1 MEHNKIKL
9 LSAAIML
16 SGLLS
21 VTPALA
27 DEPEFPIEIDKTKS
41 TPIDGGAYSD
51 KTTGVYKVIKEGNLT
66 LQVTTA
72 GADVEF
78 NKNTTTENGASINV
92 EKGGK
97 LTITGLADEKYN
109 FSNNEAV
116 SGGAIYAELKNIEN
130 SAVELLNISNSI
142 FDTNKATEN
151 GGAINL
157 AFVYE
162 DDNTNIVTSTI
173 TQSTFSKNS
182 AKNGG
187 AIFAEVGNGNKNVT
201 INFDNNIYES
211 NVATE
216 NGGAINLNLLGAE
229 TVNANISSN
238 QFTSNSAKNGGA
250 IYAQVQDGN
259 QTVKLNVTDNTFKS
273 NVASENGGAIYTVT
287 SDKEKIVAIV
297 SGNTFTENKASNG
310 GAIYVNNSNLNSNS
324 SFTLDNNQ
332 FNNNIASKNGGAIAV
347 DSVASETPLT
357 ISVNNSTFEGNEAQ
371 GLGGAIYAPNADVQ
385 VTDSNFLNNKAQ
397 NGSAIYAS
405 DIAVIA
411 ENSDVT
417 ISGNNGY
424 ALVSTGG
431 SIDFDATTGRTITVD
446 DNIYATS
453 SNEIA
458 GLSFANAGT
467 YKFNGKIDLSS
478 PFATGFEFVDNA
490 SGATVELGKTPATG
504 TYNINQEVSN
514 VTLNLQNEHAG
525 DTITIPYLISNS
537 ESNTLNVKVDYD
549 VMANAI
555 DNLVIGSNEFVL
567 GDQKAGGTAQN
578 VKFDLD
584 NIVVYND
591 DETWGSD
598 ELKDTTRQVRY
609 LTAGSDVVNN
619 TTTNGTYN
627 SDDGVTYTFAV
638 DENNKGLL
646 NITRKEDGMT
656 LEDAIADA
664 NRKAYTIRRGDYV
677 LADESAGLGTLNKN
691 KTEFKINGQGKYSLD
706 GNKKDGIVVENE
718 LNNNQQLYVEN
729 VKEIKNFKTAITNKG
744 NLTVENVTFVDN
756 EKDIVNTKNAD
767 INNSTMNGVVE
778 NTGTMNLHDSVINNN
793 VTNNGT
799 LNVLGASK
807 VKNISDGKGTLVI
820 GYSASEESEVPTNLV
835 FDSENGI
842 VQDTVTINEKG
853 SLEIYADKLQVSNG
867 VTNNNI
873 LTLKG
878 QDGKENT
885 LNDTTI
891 KGEGTTNIEGSVQT
905 AKKIGSKYIVV
916 KEDSSLYANSANF
929 IGGEVTNNGKVT
941 LNQGTLGNKINGGK
955 LTLGKNNVTT
965 NADNLLADEVI
976 NDGTLTLTGGTV
988 SKNIDANKSTSK
1000 TVINNGSTVTNE
1012 AKINQKIDVN
1022 SNAKYI
1028 TSADSIYDVDNS
1040 IHTTNST
1047 VELNGGTL
1055 KENRIY
1061 GSGNLEI
1068 SNTVKFDFDNSEA
1081 ETKVLQNITLN
1092 ENATFVP
1099 FETYTGKE
1107 NYITAK
1113 NGSTIDLMNDTVQEV
1128 NFKKLTIA
1136 DGNIFN
1142 VKADYLDTLNTQ
1154 ETDATSVNGKVN
1166 ISALD
1171 LTKAEDSY
1179 VFTTTL
1185 ADKVTFKPDE
1195 IKMNETL
1202 DKNAVYYT
1210 KADGKINL
1218 DKIEGLTNA
1227 VQKVID
1233 DGNDLAYLM
1242 KSNEELTEEKT
1253 LTGAD
1258 MTILGN
1264 GNTITGKPLTVD
1276 SNELNIV
1283 DANIA
1288 NTSFTE
1294 DNKYSLTLNKA
1305 TLNIKAK
1312 DNDVVVAGPI
1322 QLKEDAGVNSKLAF
1336 IANENK
1342 QITLNGDIKS
1352 NDVNNTVYFNG
1363 NGTIVANG
1371 IFDPFTAEV
1380 NTNLVKNNY
1389 DYAITYNINNGGV
1402 LKYTNDKYLYERE
1415 NHGTVAEHGLNTIN
1429 LNGGTLDLMNGVA
1442 STISLAN
1449 FNVNADSN
1457 LMLDVDLANRAMDRI
1472 DDTTPMTVGGNLNI
1486 TKLNLISDATN
1497 EETTINFTTNDDL
1510 KDKVQYVGEKEGL
1523 IAKSPI
1529 YKYNVGYKADSGDFS
1544 FTRSGGYEGF
1554 NPAVYGSA
1562 VAMQGLYYTQLNNY
1576 NVALANVDQTMLK
1589 TKAQRNAEKYGNK
1602 YAYDGDET
1610 QVFSP
1615 LYVQEKNAG
1624 AWFKPYVST
1633 ERVNLKDGPDVDN
1646 TMYGALFGGDSDVI
1660 TVGGWDTQY
1669 SVYAGYNGSHQAFDG
1684 NEIYQNGGILGLTA
1698 TAYKGNFFTAL
1709 TANVGMHG
1717 ANIKT
1722 DVGNNDFNTLTTGVA
1737 SKTGYNWELADGKF
1751 IIQPSWLMSYTFI
1764 NPFDDYTLGNGVR
1777 IKNDSLHA
1785 LQLAPGLKFIGNTA
1799 NGWQPYLG
1807 AQMVWNIVDDTK
1819 VKANEVNLP
1828 ETSTKAYVEY
1838 GVGVQKSAGERFT
1851 GFGQAMVR
1859 NGGRTGVV
1867 FTLGGRW
1874 AIGTLDR

>member
-21 VTPALA
+21 VTPAMA
-27 DEPEFPIEIDKTKS
+27 DEPSEFPIEVKDAQTINGGGYSQKTS
-41 TPIDGGAYSD
+41 
-51 KTTGVYKVIKEGNLT
+51 GVYKVIKGGSLELLPIDTTQPQEQSIQFLENKTEG
-66 LQVTTA
+66 
-72 GADVEF
+72 
-78 NKNTTTENGASINV
+78 NGASINV

-97 LTITGLADEKYN
+97 LIVNQYDFN
-109 FSNNEAV
+109 DNEAV
-116 SGGAIYAELKNIEN
+116 NGGAIYAELKNIEN
-130 SAVELLNISNSI
+130 AAVEPLNISNST
-142 FDTNKATEN
+142 FTGNKATEN
-151 GGAINL
+151 GGAINFAL
-157 AFVYE
+157 TYE

-173 TQSTFSKNS
+173 TQTTFSKNT

-187 AIFAEVGNGNKNVT
+187 AIYSEIGNGNKEIT
-201 INFDNNIYES
+201 LNFDGNVYES
-211 NVATE
+211 NIATE
-216 NGGAINLNLLGAE
+216 NGGAINLNFLGAE
-229 TVNANISSN
+229 KVFANITSN
-238 QFTSNSAKNGGA
+238 EFTSNSAKNGGA
-250 IYAQVQDGN
+250 IYANVQDGN
-259 QTVKLNVTDNTFKS
+259 QTVNLNVTDNTFKS
-273 NVASENGGAIYTVT
+273 NVASENGGAIYAVT
-287 SDKEKIVAIV
+287 SGNGTIVADV
-297 SGNTFTENKASNG
+297 SRNTFTENKAVNG
-310 GAIYVNNSNLNSNS
+310 GAVYVNNTNLNEKSA
-324 SFTLDNNQ
+324 FLLFDNQ
-332 FNNNIASKNGGAIAV
+332 FNNNVASKNGGAIAV
-347 DSVASETPLT
+347 DSVASEKPLLLQ
-357 ISVNNSTFEGNEAQ
+357 INNSTFEENEAQ
-371 GLGGAIYAPNADVQ
+371 GLGGAIYASNADVQ
-385 VTDSNFLNNKAQ
+385 ATDTDFLNNKAQ
-397 NGSAIYAS
+397 NGSAIYAE
-405 DIAVIA
+405 DITIVA
-411 ENSDVT
+411 ENKDVT

-431 SIDFDATTGRTITVD
+431 TIDFDAANGKTITVD
-446 DNIYATS
+446 DNILASS
-453 SNEIA
+453 SNEVA
-458 GLSFANAGT
+458 GLSFSNAGT
-467 YKFNGKIDLSS
+467 YKFNGRIDLSS
-478 PFATGFEFVDNA
+478 PIASGFEFVDDA
-490 SGATVELGKTPATG
+490 SGATVELGEQSATG
-504 TYNINQEVSN
+504 TYSIIQEVNN

-525 DTITIPYLISNS
+525 DTITVPYIISNS
-537 ESNTLNVKVDYD
+537 ASNTMNIKIDYD

-555 DNLVIGSNEFVL
+555 DNLVIGSNEIVI
-567 GDQKAGGTAQN
+567 GDQKKGEIAQN
-578 VKFDLD
+578 VKFDLE
-584 NIVVYND
+584 NIVVLND

-598 ELKDTTRQVRY
+598 ELKDTTRQIRY

-619 TTTNGTYN
+619 TTTKGSYV
-627 SDDGVTYTFAV
+627 SDDGVTYTFTV
-638 DENNKGLL
+638 DENDKGLL
-646 NITRKEDGMT
+646 NVTRTEDGMT
-656 LEDAIADA
+656 LEDAIADD

-677 LADESAGLGTLNKN
+677 LADESTGLGTLNKN
-691 KTEFKINGQGKYSLD
+691 KTEFEINGQDKYSLD
-706 GNKKDGIVVENE
+706 GNNKDGIVVSNA
-718 LNNNQQLYVEN
+718 LDNDQHLYVGH
-729 VKEIKNFKTAITNKG
+729 VKEIRNFKTAITNEGK
-744 NLTVENVTFVDN
+744 LTIENVTFVDN
-756 EKDIVNTKNAD
+756 EKDIVNAKNAD
-767 INNSTMNGVVE
+767 IDNSTMNGIVE
-778 NTGTMNLHDSVINNN
+778 NTGIMNLRNSVINND
-793 VTNNGT
+793 VKNNGT
-799 LNVLGASK
+799 LNVLEASK

-820 GYSASEESEVPTNLV
+820 GYSASDESEVPTNLV

-853 SLEIYADKLQVSNG
+853 SLEIYADKLKVSNG

-878 QDGKENT
+878 QDGQENT
-885 LNDTTI
+885 QNDNTI
-891 KGEGTTNIEGSVQT
+891 TGDGTTNIEGSVQT
-905 AKKIGSKYIVV
+905 TKKISSKYIVV
-916 KEDSSLYANSANF
+916 KEDSSLYAKSANF
-929 IGGEVTNNGKVT
+929 IGSDVTNNGEVT
-941 LNQGTLGNKINGGK
+941 LNMGTLGNKINGGK
-955 LTLGKNNVTT
+955 LTLENTVTT
-965 NADNLLADEVI
+965 NADNLLADEIV

-988 SKNIDANKSTSK
+988 SKNIDTNKSTSK

-1012 AKINQKIDVN
+1012 AQINQKIEVN
-1022 SNAKYI
+1022 QNAKYI
-1028 TSADSIYDVDNS
+1028 TSADNIYDVDGS
-1040 IHTTNST
+1040 IKTTQAT
-1047 VELNGGTL
+1047 IELNGGTL
-1055 KENRIY
+1055 KEKRIQ
-1061 GSGNLEI
+1061 GSGNIEI

-1081 ETKVLQNITLN
+1081 DTKVLQNITLN
-1092 ENATFVP
+1092 EDATFVP
-1099 FETYTGKE
+1099 FATYTGS
-1107 NYITAK
+1107 NNNITAK

-1136 DGNIFN
+1136 DGNVFN
-1142 VKADYLDTLNTQ
+1142 VKADYLDTLNSQDVT
-1154 ETDATSVNGKVN
+1154 AVNGKVN

-1171 LTKAEDSY
+1171 LSKAEDSY

-1210 KADGKINL
+1210 KVDGKINL
-1218 DKIEGLTNA
+1218 DKIDGLTAA

-1264 GNTITGKPLTVD
+1264 GNTITGKPLTVET
-1276 SNELNIV
+1276 NELNIV

-1322 QLKEDAGVNSKLAF
+1322 QLKSDAGANSKLAF

-1342 QITLNGDIKS
+1342 QITLNDEIKS
-1352 NDVNNTVYFNG
+1352 NNVDNTVYFNG

-1389 DYAITYNINNGGV
+1389 DYEITYNVNNGGV
-1402 LKYTNDKYLYERE
+1402 LKYTNDKYLYEND

-1442 STISLAN
+1442 STISLAG

-1457 LMLDVDLANRAMDRI
+1457 LMLDVDLANRAMDKI
-1472 DDTTPMTVGGNLNI
+1472 DDATPMTVGGNLNI
-1486 TKLNLISDATN
+1486 TKLNLISDATG
-1497 EETTINFTTNDDL
+1497 EETTINFTTNDAL
-1510 KDKVQYVGEKEGL
+1510 KEKVQYVGEREGL

-1529 YKYNVGYKADSGDFS
+1529 YRYNVGYKADSGDFS

-1684 NEIYQNGGILGLTA
+1684 NEIYQNGGVLGLTA

-1722 DVGNNDFNTLTTGVA
+1722 DVGNNDLNTLTTGVA